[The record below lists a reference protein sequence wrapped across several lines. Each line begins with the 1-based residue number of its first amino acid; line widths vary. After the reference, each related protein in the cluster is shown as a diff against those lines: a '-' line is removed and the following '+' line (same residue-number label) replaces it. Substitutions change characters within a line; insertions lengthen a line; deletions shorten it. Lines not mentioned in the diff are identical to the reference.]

1 MWVLVAI
8 WHTLTLFAGSN
19 KTNVAYNLLLHTLD
33 VFSLTSNIATI
44 VIAFDDVIY

>member
-19 KTNVAYNLLLHTLD
+19 KSNVAYNLLLQTLD
-33 VFSLTSNIATI
+33 VFFSLKFNKKHLISSP
-44 VIAFDDVIY
+44 